1 MSDKPRPRRW
11 LLAAIAAIVVV
22 GVTTAI
28 FTRSRWLPLVQAARQ
43 PVGHAEASA
52 SGDAH
57 EGHDH
62 AHAGHNEGASIE
74 LSDRGLKNIGFEPFT
89 VAPADYARRL
99 TLPAIVVEQPGRSQV
114 HITAP
119 LTGIV
124 EKIFIAPGEAVDAG
138 EPLFQV
144 RLTHE
149 ELVAA
154 QREFLET
161 LAKLGVV
168 ERETTRLKGLGEGVI
183 AGKRILEQQYEQDR
197 LQAALDA
204 AKQAMLL
211 HGLTDEQIAEVSR
224 SGRLF
229 REITIRV
236 PEHGD
241 AEEACQ
247 SPHLFTVQR
256 LGVARGEQVEV
267 GRELA
272 MLTDHCELLIEALAF
287 EDDAAAIRR
296 AAKSNL
302 PVTATQLDH
311 SSPGGQLSGLEIL
324 YVAGQIDP
332 ESRAFKV
339 YVRLPNRIALDK
351 TISGDKRFLEWAYKP
366 GQRMELSVPVETWE
380 DQIVVPTTAVVDEG
394 AEAYVYRQN
403 GDHFD
408 QVPVHIRYRDQ
419 NAVVLANDGALFQG
433 DVIAGQGA
441 FQMHLAL
448 KNQSGGAID
457 PHAGHNH

>member
-1 MSDKPRPRRW
+1 VIVI
-11 LLAAIAAIVVV
+11 LAIV
-22 GVTTAI
+22 AAY
-28 FTRSRWLPLVQAARQ
+28 FTRSRWMPLLQWAQQRDVAA
-43 PVGHAEASA
+43 GESA
-52 SGDAH
+52 SVDPH

-62 AHAGHNEGASIE
+62 AHAGHNEGSSIE
-74 LSDRGLKNIGFEPFT
+74 LSDRGLKNIGFEEFAIT
-89 VAPADYARRL
+89 SSNYARRL
-99 TLPAIVVEQPGRSQV
+99 TLPAIVVEQPGSSQV
-114 HITAP
+114 HITSP

-124 EKIFIAPGEAVDAG
+124 ERIYVAPGEAVEVGD
-138 EPLFQV
+138 PLFQV

-161 LAKLGVV
+161 IARLGIVD
-168 ERETTRLKGLGEGVI
+168 REIARLKSLGEGVI
-183 AGKRILEQQYEQDR
+183 AGKRILEQEYEKDR
-197 LQAALDA
+197 LQATLDA
-204 AKQAMLL
+204 TKQAMLL
-211 HGLTDEQIAEVSR
+211 HGLTAEQVAEVGR

-229 REITIRV
+229 REITISV

-241 AEEACQ
+241 AKEACEA
-247 SPHLFTVQR
+247 PHLFTVQR
-256 LGVARGEQVEV
+256 LGVSRGEQVEV

-272 MLTDHCELLIEALAF
+272 MLTDHCELLIEAMAF
-287 EDDAAAIRR
+287 EDDASAIRR
-296 AAKSNL
+296 AAQSSL
-302 PVTATQLDH
+302 PVTATQLDR
-311 SSPGGQLSGLEIL
+311 SGPEGPLADLEVL
-324 YVAGQIDP
+324 YVAGEIDP

-339 YVRLPNRIALDK
+339 YVKLPNRIALDK
-351 TISGDKRFLEWAYKP
+351 TIPSGKRFLEWAYKP

-380 DQIVVPTTAVVDEG
+380 NQIVVPTTAVVDEG

-419 NAVVLANDGALFQG
+419 NAVVLANDGALFPG
-433 DVIAGQGA
+433 DVIAGDGA

-448 KNQSGGAID
+448 KNKSGGAID